1 MNSVIVEKATVE
13 EAVSQALIELKSE
26 KSDVEV
32 EVIKEPSKGLLSF
45 LGNKLAKVKVTVT
58 NGP

>member
-45 LGNKLAKVKVTVT
+45 LGNKFS
-58 NGP
+58 